1 MIPRLQA
8 CIFDL
13 DGVLVDTARF
23 HFIAWREMAEG
34 LGIPF
39 EEADNERLKGL
50 SRIDSLETILSL
62 GHLVLDPLT
71 KLQLMEQKN
80 ARYLELVQGMTSD
93 DVLPGVVDFFA
104 ELDEAGIR
112 KGVGSASKN
121 APEILRRIGL
131 LDALDTVV
139 DGSQVTLSK
148 PDPEVFLKGAQR
160 LGVAPAT
167 CVIFE
172 DALAG
177 IQAARS
183 GGFPVVG
190 VGSPAVLQGADLV
203 IPGFQNVHWSHLENV
218 LNPSSR
224 TA

>member
-1 MIPRLQA
+1 MGARFEA

-39 EEADNERLKGL
+39 HEKDNELLKGL

-62 GHLVLDPLT
+62 GQLVLDPVT

-80 ARYLELVQGMTSD
+80 ARYLDLVQGMTAE
-93 DVLPGVVDFFA
+93 DVLPGVTAFFA
-104 ELDEAGIR
+104 ELDAAGIR

-131 LDALDTVV
+131 LESLDVVV
-139 DGSQVTLSK
+139 DGSQVTLYPSPILRFFSK
-148 PDPEVFLKGAQR
+148 GHT
-160 LGVAPAT
+160 GW
-167 CVIFE
+167 
-172 DALAG
+172 G
-177 IQAARS
+177 
-183 GGFPVVG
+183 
-190 VGSPAVLQGADLV
+190 
-203 IPGFQNVHWSHLENV
+203 
-218 LNPSSR
+218 
-224 TA
+224 

>member
-1 MIPRLQA
+1 MGARFEA

-39 EEADNERLKGL
+39 HEKDNELLKGL

-62 GHLVLDPLT
+62 GQLVLDPVT

-80 ARYLELVQGMTSD
+80 ARYMDLVQGMTAE
-93 DVLPGVVDFFA
+93 DVLPGVTAFFA
-104 ELDEAGIR
+104 ELDAAGIR

-131 LDALDTVV
+131 LESLDVVV

-160 LGVAPAT
+160 LGVAPVN
-167 CVIFE
+167 CVVFE

-177 IQAARS
+177 IQAAHS

-190 VGSPAVLQGADLV
+190 VGSEEVLHGADLV
-203 IPGFQNVHWSHLENV
+203 IPGFQDLHWTYI
-218 LNPSSR
+218 LNNL
-224 TA
+224 

>member
-1 MIPRLQA
+1 MGARLQA

-13 DGVLVDTARF
+13 DGVLVDTARY
-23 HFIAWREMAEG
+23 HYVAWREMAEG

-39 EEADNERLKGL
+39 QEADNERLKGL
-50 SRIDSLETILSL
+50 SRIDSLETILSM
-62 GHLVLDPLT
+62 GHLELDPVT

-80 ARYLELVQGMTSD
+80 ARYLDLVQGMTAD

-104 ELDEAGIR
+104 ELDAAGVR

-131 LDALDTVV
+131 LDGLDVVV

-160 LGVAPAT
+160 LGVVPAN
-167 CVIFE
+167 CVVFE
-172 DALAG
+172 DAIAG
-177 IQAARS
+177 IQAARN
-183 GGFPVVG
+183 GGFLVVG
-190 VGSPAVLQGADLV
+190 VGSPEVLKGADLV
-203 IPGFQNVHWSHLENV
+203 IPGFQNLHWTSLENS
-218 LNPSSR
+218 LNPSSLSS
-224 TA
+224 

>member
-1 MIPRLQA
+1 MGARFEA

-13 DGVLVDTARF
+13 DGVLVDTAQF
-23 HFIAWREMAEG
+23 HFIAWCEMAEG

-39 EEADNERLKGL
+39 HKEDNERLKGL

-62 GHLVLDPLT
+62 GQLVLDPVT

-80 ARYLELVQGMTSD
+80 SRYLELVHGMTSAD
-93 DVLPGVVDFFA
+93 LLPGVLEFFG
-104 ELDEAGIR
+104 ELDAAGIL

-131 LDALDTVV
+131 RDSLDVVV

-148 PDPEVFLKGAQR
+148 PDPEVFLKGAQQ
-160 LGVAPAT
+160 LGVKPAN
-167 CVIFE
+167 CVVFE

-190 VGSPAVLQGADLV
+190 VGSTDVLKGADLV
-203 IPGFQNVHWSHLENV
+203 ISGFQNLHWSALANA
-218 LNPSSR
+218 LNPSSHS
-224 TA
+224 A